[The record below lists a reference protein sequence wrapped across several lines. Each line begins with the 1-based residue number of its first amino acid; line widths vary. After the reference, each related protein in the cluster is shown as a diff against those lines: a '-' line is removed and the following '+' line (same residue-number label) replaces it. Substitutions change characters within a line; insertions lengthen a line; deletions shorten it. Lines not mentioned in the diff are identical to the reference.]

1 MPNGFLLTSEAVKK
15 LRLDHATLKNRVR
28 RLESMVSNI
37 GSIGGREDHAF
48 VKVTEEITPRVEATL
63 GKGKADVQNIDIDYD
78 TEDDDATYK
87 DATEVASY
95 GADPTNRNIVI
106 HNESLIPITVDSYI
120 RVSRNFR
127 SGLWLPSAE
136 IQTMIGYAL
145 NGVPGRSG
153 TTPGSATIKVHYLLA
168 GVLTDTGETITGY
181 NIANAA
187 IGVASYVML
196 KKHALA
202 ENWFIDFAEC

>member
-1 MPNGFLLTSEAVKK
+1 MPNGFLLTGEAVKK

-37 GSIGGREDHAF
+37 RPTGGREDSVF
-48 VKVTEEITPRVEATL
+48 VKVTEEITPRVAETL
-63 GKGKADVQNIDIDYD
+63 GKGKADIQNIDVEND
-78 TEDDDATYK
+78 EATYE

-95 GADPTNRNIVI
+95 GADPTNRNIEI
-106 HNESLIPITVDSYI
+106 HNDSLIPITVDSYI

-136 IQTMIGYAL
+136 VQTIIGYAL

-153 TTPGSATIKVHYLLA
+153 TTAGSATIKVYYLLA
-168 GVLTDTGETITGY
+168 GVLTDSGETITGY
-181 NIANAA
+181 NIADVA

-196 KKHALA
+196 KKHALS